1 MKIKFTAH
9 IKQHAGDVLLEC
21 QDSFDYNLENYSF
34 AVSDGVSQAYRPELW
49 SRILTKAYVT
59 SPDSFFVRNEAG
71 QYVINSN
78 LGLSY
83 KWFEQEKA
91 AYRNSSP
98 QEQFIL
104 DMKKNSINIG
114 AATFIGVKLKK
125 EGIVY
130 HTIGDSVLFF
140 FDYDTKVLTAY
151 SSMMPESGEMVF
163 NNSPEYIDTNECN
176 HGKVVSG
183 ILPYKKGILF
193 MATDALSDWIVERKA
208 SAEVIETILQDMM
221 SIPSHEDYDYF
232 IDCARN
238 DENPTKLK
246 DDDTTFIAL
255 EFTDIDGEKPVIE
268 QNYTEKFDNLYVTN
282 LICELNHAKNDLEEQ
297 RSKCSK
303 LELALKNKV
312 RQINNLTGEVDAAKE
327 QETKREKEISTLKT
341 NAQGLTT
348 QINKLQGELNVV
360 RREKS
365 SLDGSVS
372 SLKSDK
378 QHLSAENQ
386 RLKTDNQHLSAE
398 NQRLKIDN
406 KRLTK
411 ENQQLG
417 KQTNK
422 ASDND
427 GEIAD
432 LKNKLNVSQAKEQQ
446 VIKQLK
452 VLQDSLIEL
461 KGYTSIS
468 PLDLASRFPFLAD
481 IETSTEVQVTTI
493 TVGIPTKDGGFKI

>member
-21 QDSFDYNLENYSF
+21 QDSFDYNLENLSF

-78 LGLSY
+78 LGLSC
-83 KWFEQEKA
+83 KWSEEDKA
-91 AYRNSSP
+91 AYRNASP
-98 QEQFIL
+98 QEQFVL

-140 FDYDTKVLTAY
+140 FDYDTKELTAY

-255 EFTDIDGEKPVIE
+255 EFTDIDGEEPVIE

-282 LICELNHAKNDLEEQ
+282 LICELNHVKNDLEEQ
-297 RSKCSK
+297 RSKRSK
-303 LELALKNKV
+303 LELALKNNV
-312 RQINNLTGEVDAAKE
+312 RQINKLTEEVDAAKE
-327 QETKREKEISTLKT
+327 QDKEREREISTLKT
-341 NAQGLTT
+341 NAQGLTS
-348 QINKLQGELNVV
+348 QINKLQGELNAA

-365 SLDGSVS
+365 SLDSSVS
-372 SLKSDK
+372 SLKNDK
-378 QHLSAENQ
+378 QRLSAENQ
-386 RLKTDNQHLSAE
+386 S
-398 NQRLKIDN
+398 LKIDN
-406 KRLTK
+406 QRLTK
-411 ENQQLG
+411 ENQQLRE
-417 KQTNK
+417 QPIIT
-422 ASDND
+422 SDND
-427 GEIAD
+427 GEITE
-432 LKNKLNVSQAKEQQ
+432 LKNKLNESQAKEQQ
-446 VIKQLK
+446 VTKQLK
-452 VLQDSLIEL
+452 ALQNSLIEL
-461 KGYTSIS
+461 KGYTTIS

-481 IETSTEVQVTTI
+481 IGTSTEVQVTTI
-493 TVGIPTKDGGFKI
+493 TVGIPTKDGGFII